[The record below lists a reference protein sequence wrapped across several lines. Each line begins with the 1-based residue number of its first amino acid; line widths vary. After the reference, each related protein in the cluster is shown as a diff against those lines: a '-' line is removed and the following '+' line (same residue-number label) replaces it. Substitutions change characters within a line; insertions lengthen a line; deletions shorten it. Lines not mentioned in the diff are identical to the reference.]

1 MKIVL
6 SYPNKALSP
15 NRANGKHWGST
26 RKLKDIAMQ
35 EAYTIT
41 KSLMR
46 TKPNIPDEKIAI
58 DIKFVQTDRRK
69 RDLDNLLA
77 ASKASLDGIAMALG
91 IDDKNFEPIT
101 LKRGYGDEPRTEIT
115 ILRACANT

>member
-1 MKIVL
+1 MKIIL

-26 RKLKDIAMQ
+26 KKIKDIARQ
-35 EAYTIT
+35 EAYTLT
-41 KSLMR
+41 KALC
-46 TKPNIPDEKIAI
+46 KKNIPNDKTPIEITY
-58 DIKFVQTDRRK
+58 VQQDKRK

-77 ASKASLDGIAMALG
+77 ASKASLDGVAMALG

-101 LKRGYGDEPRTEIT
+101 LKRGFGDEPLMIVEIKE
-115 ILRACANT
+115 LE